1 MAAQPTHAAVSG
13 RRFAFALL
21 SWCFASLAVGSSF
34 FFALIPLGSNVGA
47 DAGPKGISAYVYP
60 MPLLA
65 WVCLA
70 AMTRSWLKN
79 QPCHWVWLV
88 IGASTGFV
96 STVIFLPLFFFYIS
110 AVPLAL
116 YPTFWHAI
124 RLWPA
129 SLKAEQH
136 E

>member
-1 MAAQPTHAAVSG
+1 MAAQPTQSVVSG

-21 SWCFASLAVGSSF
+21 SWCFASVAVGGAF
-34 FFALIPLGSNVGA
+34 LFALIPLGSNVGA
-47 DAGPKGISAYVYP
+47 DAVPKGISAYVYP

-88 IGASTGFV
+88 TGASTGFV
-96 STVIFLPLFFFYIS
+96 STVIFLPVFFFYIS

-116 YPTFWHAI
+116 YLTCWHAI

-129 SLKAEQH
+129 SMKVEH